1 MALHTR
7 RGRPQPPAP
16 ALHVGMRTAVPLSRA
31 WAASRVCALPP
42 ARGWLALPRAALDRR
57 PPALPRSLWQGCLIR
72 LPMRRV
78 PALIR
83 LRVMPR
89 LIQ

>member
-7 RGRPQPPAP
+7 RRRLQPPALV
-16 ALHVGMRTAVPLSRA
+16 LHADTVAPLSRA
-31 WAASRVCALPP
+31 WAVSRVCTLPP
-42 ARGWLALPRAALDRR
+42 ARGWAALLRAALDSR
-57 PPALPRSLWQGCLIR
+57 PPAMPRSLWQGCLIR

-83 LRVMPR
+83 LRMLPR
-89 LIQ
+89 LLR